1 METYYTTE
9 KEWQYTYE
17 EWCESEKE
25 KEQDNSRIKRWNYY
39 DDILNDMMDLIW
51 EYEED
56 GLVNAEDIKT
66 EIRDY
71 FNNLKTK

>member
-1 METYYTTE
+1 ME
-9 KEWQYTYE
+9 KI
-17 EWCESEKE
+17 KE
-25 KEQDNSRIKRWNYY
+25 KDKWGVDNFEKIGNPYKNKMEKWNYF

-51 EYEED
+51 DYEVD
-56 GLVNAEDIKT
+56 GLVNTEEIKT

>member
-1 METYYTTE
+1 M
-9 KEWQYTYE
+9 KNGV
-17 EWCESEKE
+17 KA
-25 KEQDNSRIKRWNYY
+25 KRWNYY

-56 GLVNAEDIKT
+56 GLVNTEDIKT